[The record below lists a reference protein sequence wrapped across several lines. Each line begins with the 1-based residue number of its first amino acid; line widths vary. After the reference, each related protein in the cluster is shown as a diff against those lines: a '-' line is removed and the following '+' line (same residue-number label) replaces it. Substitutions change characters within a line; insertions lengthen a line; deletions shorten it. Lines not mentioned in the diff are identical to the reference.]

1 MTMKKTLAFLLCLY
15 ACLHIQ
21 AQESALSISELPN
34 LNTTDETLDTKAQ
47 ISFLSVENNLTVTSS
62 NKNDEVKAA
71 IKQSDGQYVV
81 NVLCDMS
88 NKNTDRKRKFTVK
101 LSGTSQQE
109 SVEKVLSAGKCF
121 FFQVLIAE
129 HQLCFNFPSNT
140 NPFYETTEK
149 KSCIEINVPQD
160 IGELTMNF
168 SEGIGKQLK
177 SKSSGGYKT
186 LCLEIDCQS
195 LNAFFDNKKKCETTA
210 REAEKALM
218 DFKAEYDAKMTEEN
232 FDFDAADAKEKELEA
247 QLEKALADIPTFF
260 ITLSGKKTNTIDLI
274 EEKDFFSYSSTGQME
289 GLITNLLSPKS
300 LITVGV
306 DDLLRKEIRTVA
318 TTEVAEK
325 LNLAQNAYNAGQ
337 FKAAITYY
345 QQAIDSDEA
354 TEENKGE
361 IQGFLNRVQTC
372 ADAQAEAN
380 KALTLL
386 KVYKEKGEA
395 VNPDNVV
402 ELYDVAIA
410 NYKTIYSITKNDRY
424 HERIEAL
431 EKSRS
436 KIGYVMS
443 GTVISTNFK
452 QGQLVEEAIT
462 GIEIYGVHY
471 FNKEMQKGVH
481 GDHVG
486 TVDANGKFHIEI
498 PRGEYD
504 GLLFV
509 PVNNKKFSKNVYQS
523 LRNAKHLDIQ
533 VKFTRDH

>member
-1 MTMKKTLAFLLCLY
+1 MKKVIAFLLFLH
-15 ACLHIQ
+15 ACILVQ

-34 LNTTDETLDTKAQ
+34 LNTTDEALGTKAQ
-47 ISFLSVENNLTVTSS
+47 ISFLSAENNLIVTSS
-62 NKNDEVKAA
+62 NKNDEVKTA

-81 NVLCDMS
+81 NVQCDMS

-160 IGELTMNF
+160 IGELKLNF
-168 SEGIGKQLK
+168 PEGIGKQLK
-177 SKSSGGYKT
+177 SKTSQGYKT

-195 LNAFFDNKKKCETTA
+195 MNAFFDNKKKCEANA
-210 REAEKALM
+210 REAEKALTN
-218 DFKAEYDAKMTEEN
+218 FKSEYDAKMTEEN
-232 FDFDAADAKEKELEA
+232 FDFDAADAKEQELVA
-247 QLEKALADIPTFF
+247 QYEKALADIPTFF
-260 ITLSGKKTNTIDLI
+260 ITLSGKKTNTIDLL

-300 LITVGV
+300 LITVGI
-306 DDLLRKEIRTVA
+306 DDLLRKEIQTVA

-345 QQAIDSDEA
+345 QQALESDEA
-354 TEENKGE
+354 TEENKVE
-361 IQGFLNRVQTC
+361 IQGFLSRVQTC
-372 ADAQAEAN
+372 SEAQNEAN
-380 KALTLL
+380 KSLTLL
-386 KVYKEKGEA
+386 KVFKEKGEA
-395 VNPDNVV
+395 VNPDKVV

-410 NYKTIYSITKNDRY
+410 NYKTIYSITRNERY
-424 HERIEAL
+424 QERIETL

-462 GIEIYGVHY
+462 GIEVYGVHY
-471 FNKEMQKGVH
+471 FTKEMQKGVH

-486 TVDANGKFHIEI
+486 SVDANGKFHIEV

-533 VKFTRDH
+533 VKFTKDH

>member
-1 MTMKKTLAFLLCLY
+1 MKKTFAFLLFLY

-34 LNTTDETLDTKAQ
+34 LNTIDKALDAKAQ
-47 ISFLSVENNLTVTSS
+47 VSFLSLEKNIIVTSS
-62 NKNDEVKAA
+62 NINDEVKAA

-88 NKNTDRKRKFTVK
+88 NKNTDRKRKFTIQ
-101 LSGTSQQE
+101 LNGTSQQE
-109 SVEKVLSAGKCF
+109 SVDKVLSAGKCIY
-121 FFQVLIAE
+121 FQVLIAE

-140 NPFYETTEK
+140 SPFYKTEEK
-149 KSCIEINVPQD
+149 KSCIKIQVPQD
-160 IGELTMNF
+160 IGELKLNF
-168 SEGIGKQLK
+168 PEGIGKQLK
-177 SKSSGGYKT
+177 SEASEGYKI
-186 LCLEIDCQS
+186 LYLEIDCQS
-195 LNAFFDNKKKCETTA
+195 LNAFFDNKKKCETIA
-210 REAEKALM
+210 REAEKELTN
-218 DFKAEYDAKMTEEN
+218 FKAERDAKMNEEN

-300 LITVGV
+300 LVTIGV
-306 DDLLRKEIRTVA
+306 DDLLRKEIRTIA

-345 QQAIDSDEA
+345 QQALESDEA
-354 TEENKGE
+354 TEENKIE
-361 IQGFLNRVQTC
+361 IQGFLSRVQTC
-372 ADAQAEAN
+372 SEAQNEAN
-380 KALTLL
+380 KSLTLL
-386 KVYKEKGEA
+386 KVFKEKGEA
-395 VNPDNVV
+395 VNPDKVV
-402 ELYDVAIA
+402 ELYDIAIA
-410 NYKTIYSITKNDRY
+410 NYKTIYSITRHERY
-424 HERIEAL
+424 QERIEAL

-462 GIEIYGVHY
+462 GIEVYGVHH
-471 FNKEMQKGVH
+471 FTKEMQKGVH

-486 TVDANGKFHIEI
+486 SVDANGKFHIEV

-523 LRNAKHLDIQ
+523 LRDAKHLDIQ